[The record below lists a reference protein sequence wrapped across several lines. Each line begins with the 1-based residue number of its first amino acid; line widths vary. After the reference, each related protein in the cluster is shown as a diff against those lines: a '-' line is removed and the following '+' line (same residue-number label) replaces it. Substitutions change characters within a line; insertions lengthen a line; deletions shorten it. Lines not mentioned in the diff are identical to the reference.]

1 MEYLKLVKI
10 YKELESTT
18 KKLEKTKIIS
28 DFIKHISKD
37 ELNHIIYLI
46 QGRVFPRGQD
56 KKIGMSSRLVIKVI
70 SKATGHISDKVEK
83 EWKKTG
89 DLGKVVESL
98 MKDKQQRTFNK
109 KELTTQKVYENI
121 RKLPEIG
128 GKGSIDKKISLMVEL
143 LNNANPEE
151 SKYIVRTILE
161 EMRIGVAS
169 GIIRDAIAKSFDVD
183 VKEVE
188 KSGQLLADYGKIAEL
203 AKQGK
208 KKLSDVTLT
217 PGKPSK
223 VMLAIKAESIKEI
236 FKALGKPCQF
246 EEKLDGFRC
255 LIHNDGKEIYLFT
268 RRLENVTKQFPDLI
282 PIIKKQI
289 KGKSYI
295 IDTEFVGYEP
305 ETKRYL
311 PFQNISQRI
320 KRKYDIE
327 KMAKK
332 FPVTIKAFDILYYD
346 GKSLEKEILKK
357 RRKKLEK
364 VIKEKKYDIEITKE
378 IVTEDEKK
386 VEKFFKSVLNEG
398 KEGLIAKN
406 LESTYR
412 PGRYVGGWMKL
423 KPTTETL
430 DLVIIGAQWGEGKR
444 SNWLS
449 SFKIACKSGKEYLGI
464 GKVGTGIKEKDAEVT
479 FKNITKELKPHITKT
494 KGKNV
499 EIEPSLIVE
508 VGYEEIQKSPTYESG
523 YALRFPRVIRL
534 RPDKSLNE
542 VDDVKRIKSLYKK
555 QKK

>member
-121 RKLPEIG
+121 RKLPEIE

-255 LIHNDGKEIYLFT
+255 LIHNDGKGIYLFT